1 MKTLTSELPAL
12 FNLTKHMEDLLYY
25 FKSKALQTFF
35 TIRKKPVAG
44 SFVYL
49 MVTMVVYSFS
59 YLIGFLFVLMCHRAV
74 CNQLSF
80 NKMKEIF
87 LLACKLWIIT
97 QLMPHNSI

>member
-59 YLIGFLFVLMCHRAV
+59 YLIGFLFVLMCHQGV
-74 CNQLSF
+74 CSQLSLTNIREMF
-80 NKMKEIF
+80 PLTAE
-87 LLACKLWIIT
+87 L
-97 QLMPHNSI
+97 